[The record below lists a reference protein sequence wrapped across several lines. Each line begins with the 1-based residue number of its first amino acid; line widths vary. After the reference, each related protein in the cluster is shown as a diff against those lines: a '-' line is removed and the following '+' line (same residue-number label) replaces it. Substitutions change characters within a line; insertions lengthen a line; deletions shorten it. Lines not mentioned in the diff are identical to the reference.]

1 MWPLPTTQTLHLST
15 DESLIIR
22 LRSIEAEGIRYF
34 IGWERPPDVVRSRKG
49 RSKTKGERGTGYARL
64 RGSARQAEFESA
76 VQEKILDICKNAGY
90 SYLFYMNNWGCD
102 MATTS
107 LSLGEHWEV
116 FIKNEV
122 ASGRY
127 GSASEVIRD
136 ALRHMEERNSKLA
149 ALRAHLAEGE
159 ERARKGEFVKDYS
172 LEGLLTELDQEG

>member
-1 MWPLPTTQTLHLST
+1 
-15 DESLIIR
+15 
-22 LRSIEAEGIRYF
+22 
-34 IGWERPPDVVRSRKG
+34 
-49 RSKTKGERGTGYARL
+49 
-64 RGSARQAEFESA
+64 
-76 VQEKILDICKNAGY
+76 
-90 SYLFYMNNWGCD
+90 

-159 ERARKGEFVKDYS
+159 EQARKGEFVEDYS